1 VQKIDPGRSTNHVQ
15 MNGTM
20 VPVAAGILSAVD
32 GWFLNLPGR
41 AWTYWMADDC
51 LMSAAGR
58 RRKAIHS
65 GMAKGLLKE

>member
-1 VQKIDPGRSTNHVQ
+1 
-15 MNGTM
+15 
-20 VPVAAGILSAVD
+20 VAAGILSAVD

-41 AWTYWMADDC
+41 AWIYWMADDC

-58 RRKAIHS
+58 RRKAIRS